1 MTDLE
6 LQQQRKAKWRVN
18 DASRAVRTIEDAR
31 AFVEEVGMCLAFPVR
46 PALSL
51 PTWIGAYTGSDE
63 RLPDARHAFSD
74 PRAREADELMVRLL
88 REKAVFESNLLGDTT
103 LLVAASL
110 FPYFYALLTAQ
121 EKKGTSKGEKLSP
134 LANDAFK
141 VIQQKGPVGK
151 QQLRAL
157 LKGDLSL
164 SALDRALAELWSRL
178 KITRVGY
185 SENEGALWDIYAR
198 WAPREVKE
206 GASLSTAE
214 ALSAVLSRY
223 LDAAVAADQSEIE
236 DVLSHLAPRSRIKEA
251 VNALLAARE
260 LSFLRAGAR
269 TLIQITPPPAE
280 RHPARRPPQPPRAKR
295 A

>member
-6 LQQQRKAKWRVN
+6 LQQQRKAKWRV
-18 DASRAVRTIEDAR
+18 DGKAVRTIEDAR
-31 AFVEEVGMCLAFPVR
+31 AWLDEVGMCLAYPLR
-46 PALSL
+46 PALAL
-51 PTWIGAYTGSDE
+51 PTWIGAYTGSGE

-74 PRAREADELMVRLL
+74 ARAREAEELMVRLL
-88 REKAVFESNLLGDTT
+88 REKTAFESNLLGETN

-110 FPYFYALLTAQ
+110 FPYFYALVVAQ
-121 EKKGTSKGEKLSP
+121 EKKGTAKGEKLSP
-134 LANDAFK
+134 LAHDVLN

-157 LKGDLSL
+157 LKGELSL
-164 SALDRALAELWSRL
+164 AALDRALSELWSRL

-185 SENEGALWDIYAR
+185 SEGEGALWDTFAR
-198 WAPREVKE
+198 WAPKPLKE
-206 GASLSTAE
+206 GASLSTGE
-214 ALSAVLSRY
+214 ALSAVLSKY
-223 LDAAVAADQSEIE
+223 LDAAIAAEQGEIE

-260 LSFLRAGAR
+260 LAFLRVGAR
-269 TLIQITPPPAE
+269 TLVQIAPVRGE
-280 RHPARRPPQPPRAKR
+280 YRPEPRPRVKR